1 MENDSPNRPRME
13 LSQWV
18 IYAHPRDYPDK
29 YVMRRWDISGSVMI
43 ATDETAFA
51 NTLAEIRECV
61 PQGLFRLERFE
72 NDDPCIVEV
81 WL

>member
-1 MENDSPNRPRME
+1 MENDSTSRPRTE

-29 YVMRRWDISGSVMI
+29 YVMRRWNIYGDAMVPS
-43 ATDETAFA
+43 DEMALA
-51 NTLAEIRECV
+51 DTLVEIRKCV
-61 PQGLFRLERFE
+61 PWGLFRLERFE
-72 NDDPCIVEV
+72 DDDACIVEV